1 MMITIVVVL
10 VAVVVYSDK
19 IVLFIFRAEHLTT
32 ILCLA
37 LSLPSVPLDVF
48 CTPSPLRLLSL
59 SLSLSLPHCGCRE
72 RRCSHRPLR
81 WKHPADK
88 KNDGRQNLIFWGA
101 ASQAENGY
109 YSIDT
114 VGIKLFP
121 SLNTRM
127 FMNIYWVS
135 GAGAGGFVATHLDD
149 CGPIFRLVHPHFWD
163 WSERQWY
170 WKLANKSSG
179 WKSLLESYHQ
189 LILFFKGIK
198 PLTHFF

>member
-1 MMITIVVVL
+1 MMTEVSDTHNLWMMMMITMMIMIAMLMMITIVVVL

-101 ASQAENGY
+101 ASQAGNGY

-121 SLNTRM
+121 SLNVHEYLLSSRCERWRFCCHTLGWLQPY
-127 FMNIYWVS
+127 IPP
-135 GAGAGGFVATHLDD
+135 GA
-149 CGPIFRLVHPHFWD
+149 P
-163 WSERQWY
+163 
-170 WKLANKSSG
+170 
-179 WKSLLESYHQ
+179 SLLRLKWKTMVLE
-189 LILFFKGIK
+189 IG
-198 PLTHFF
+198 